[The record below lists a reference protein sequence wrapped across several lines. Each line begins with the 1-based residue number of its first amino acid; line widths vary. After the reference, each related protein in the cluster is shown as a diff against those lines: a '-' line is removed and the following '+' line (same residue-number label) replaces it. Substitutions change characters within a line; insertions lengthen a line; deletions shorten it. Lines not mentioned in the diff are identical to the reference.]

1 MKQIL
6 FIFFFISIFSITYAN
21 LDNVNNFECELCDI
35 IVYRIDKL
43 LKLNYAD
50 EIEKTISK
58 ICYTIESKYREN
70 CENIIFNYIEIID
83 LLNNKTNKNEI
94 CNKMNLCNI
103 ENNKIINDNDING
116 NDIDKVL
123 CSTIY
128 YSLKKNFRNIN
139 YIFDINDLNF
149 DKLINKTCSKLK
161 KEQIP
166 RCENMFISNLKYF
179 IDNIMNDNNL
189 LDICTNDSNII
200 VNQLYES
207 KIKENPIIKLDEL

>member
-21 LDNVNNFECELCDI
+21 LYNVNKFECELCDI

-58 ICYTIESKYREN
+58 ICYTIESRYREN